1 MDCVSGLCWVF
12 VGLRLSSDSKKYDL
26 VVLFKG
32 LLYLIA
38 SILISP

>member
-12 VGLRLSSDSKKYDL
+12 VGLRLSSNSKTYVP

-32 LLYLIA
+32 LFCLIA